1 MAAVEVCNLEA
12 PEIASVV
19 AEQQDMSVG
28 RTSLR
33 VRNPDNQPDAREQA
47 VLATFQ
53 DQLAA
58 GADPAS
64 LEHGEEV
71 AVYGEPVYRYMKAI
85 PTGEVCLICHGQ
97 NIPEAVA
104 QRLDALYPDDTAR
117 NFELGELRGAFS
129 IIMAP

>member
-71 AVYGEPVYRYMKAI
+71 AVYGEPVYRYTKAI
-85 PTGEVCLICHGQ
+85 PTGEVGC
-97 NIPEAVA
+97 IPV
-104 QRLDALYPDDTAR
+104 
-117 NFELGELRGAFS
+117 
-129 IIMAP
+129 